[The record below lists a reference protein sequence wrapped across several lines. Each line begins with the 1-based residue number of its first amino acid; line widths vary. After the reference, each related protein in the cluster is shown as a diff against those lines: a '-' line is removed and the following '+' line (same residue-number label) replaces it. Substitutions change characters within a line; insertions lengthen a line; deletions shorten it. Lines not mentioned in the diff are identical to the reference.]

1 MTAGRRAGNRYGYGI
16 MAPKKGSGTTSKKK
30 KTTAGKKPAPKA
42 QARRAPAPAAAPGN
56 RTAVYLLV
64 ILALLAVIV
73 YLATFVFFQDRP
85 GAPRGQAAKQEQKDG
100 TRERTDRPGERERAD
115 AKKMDADVAKGE
127 PKEKTDPERLV
138 KIFLIRIDDRTE
150 KFSLSPVARRVKGEV
165 SVQQAMTELIK
176 GPTAAEKRRG
186 LLTAV
191 PPGLRVRS
199 VTVKNRIAEI
209 DFNEAIEQ
217 NAAGSI
223 LIGRLD
229 QIVFTAT
236 ELGGVDSV
244 IIKING
250 RQRQSLGGDG
260 LSIGGPLHR
269 RQ

>member
-1 MTAGRRAGNRYGYGI
+1 
-16 MAPKKGSGTTSKKK
+16 MAPKKGSGTTGKKK
-30 KTTAGKKPAPKA
+30 KSAAVKKTAPKA
-42 QARRAPAPAAAPGN
+42 PARRTSPPAAAPGN

-85 GAPRGQAAKQEQKDG
+85 GAHRGQVAKQEQKDG
-100 TRERTDRPGERERAD
+100 SRDRTDRPGEHERAD
-115 AKKMDADVAKGE
+115 AKKKDMDGAKDD
-127 PKEKTDPERLV
+127 PKEKTDAERLV
-138 KIFLIRIDDRTE
+138 KIYLIRIDDRTE

-199 VTVKNRIAEI
+199 VAVKNRIAEI

-236 ELGGVDSV
+236 ELVGVDSV
-244 IIKING
+244 VIRING
-250 RQRQSLGGDG
+250 RRRQSLGGDG